1 MINQQKK
8 RLQLSLKG
16 QDSLF
21 LQRRLHKFGVCSNRS
36 QDQRL
41 VVSKKE
47 ISSLF
52 RLSSNASPRGLKGE
66 VRVRTGLSARFFSN
80 LKDPSTFFGEKVYF
94 EVSGKLYEVTI
105 SNLKISNTVIFFQFH
120 EVANRVQ
127 SEFLASS
134 SYIFLDKSSS
144 ILQGFQNEQL
154 LLGFKVRSLRGIDL
168 GFVKFIEGSAFQSF
182 LKTDLTIIP
191 NVPNYVKKIDNV
203 KKIILVDWESDW

>member
-1 MINQQKK
+1 MSHQKK
-8 RLQLSLKG
+8 RLQLNLKG

-21 LQRRLHKFGVCSNRS
+21 LQRRLHKFGLCSNRR

-41 VVSKKE
+41 VVSKKK

-52 RLSSNASPRGLKGE
+52 RFSSNASPRGLKGE
-66 VRVRTGLSARFFSN
+66 VRVRTELAARFFSN
-80 LKDPSTFFGEKVYF
+80 LKDPNTFFGEKVYF

-105 SNLKISNTVIFFQFH
+105 SNLKISNPVIFFKFH

-127 SEFLASS
+127 SEFLASC
-134 SYIFLDKSSS
+134 SYIFLDKASS
-144 ILQGFQNEQL
+144 ILQAFQNEQL

-182 LKTDLTIIP
+182 IKTDLTIIP

-203 KKIILVDWESDW
+203 KKIIVVDWESDW

>member
-1 MINQQKK
+1 MNHQKK
-8 RLQLSLKG
+8 RLRLSLKG

-21 LQRRLHKFGVCSNRS
+21 LQRRLHKLGFCSNRS

-41 VVSKKE
+41 VVSKKK

-52 RLSSNASPRGLKGE
+52 RFSSSASPRGLKGE
-66 VRVRTGLSARFFSN
+66 IRVRTEPAARFFSN

-94 EVSGKLYEVTI
+94 EVGGKLYEVTI
-105 SNLKISNTVIFFQFH
+105 SNLKISNAVIFFKFH

-144 ILQGFQNEQL
+144 ILQGFQKEQL

-203 KKIILVDWESDW
+203 KKIIVVDWESDW

>member
-1 MINQQKK
+1 MNHQKK

-21 LQRRLHKFGVCSNRS
+21 FQRRLHKFGLCSNRR

-41 VVSKKE
+41 VVSKKK

-52 RLSSNASPRGLKGE
+52 RLSSSASPRGLRGE
-66 VRVRTGLSARFFSN
+66 IRVKTELAARFFSN
-80 LKDPSTFFGEKVYF
+80 VKDPSTFFGEKVYF

-105 SNLKISNTVIFFQFH
+105 SNLKISNAVIFFKFY

-127 SEFLASS
+127 SEFLASCS
-134 SYIFLDKSSS
+134 DIFLDKASS
-144 ILQGFQNEQL
+144 ILQAFQDEQL

-182 LKTDLTIIP
+182 LKTDVTIIP

-203 KKIILVDWESDW
+203 KKIIVVDWESDW

>member
-1 MINQQKK
+1 MSHQKK

-21 LQRRLHKFGVCSNRS
+21 LQRRLQKFGLCSNRS
-36 QDQRL
+36 KDQRL
-41 VVSKKE
+41 VVSKKKT
-47 ISSLF
+47 SSLF
-52 RLSSNASPRGLKGE
+52 RFSNNVSPRGLKGE
-66 VRVRTGLSARFFSN
+66 VRVRTEITARFFSN
-80 LKDPSTFFGEKVYF
+80 LKDLSTSFGEKVYF

-105 SNLKISNTVIFFQFH
+105 SNLKISNAIIFFKFH

-134 SYIFLDKSSS
+134 SYIFLDKACS
-144 ILQGFQNEQL
+144 ILQAFQTEQS

-168 GFVKFIEGSAFQSF
+168 GFVKFVEGSTFQSF

>member
-1 MINQQKK
+1 MNQQKK

-21 LQRRLHKFGVCSNRS
+21 FQRRLHKFGLCSNRR

-41 VVSKKE
+41 VVSKKK

-52 RLSSNASPRGLKGE
+52 RFSSNASPRGLKGE
-66 VRVRTGLSARFFSN
+66 VRVRTEPSARFFSN
-80 LKDPSTFFGEKVYF
+80 LKVPSTFFGEKVYF

-105 SNLKISNTVIFFQFH
+105 SNLKISNAVIFFKFH

-134 SYIFLDKSSS
+134 SYIFLDKSSL
-144 ILQGFQNEQL
+144 ILQSFQNEQL

>member
-1 MINQQKK
+1 MNHQKK

-16 QDSLF
+16 QDFLF
-21 LQRRLHKFGVCSNRS
+21 LQRRLHRFGLLPNRS
-36 QDQRL
+36 QDQKF
-41 VVSKKE
+41 VVSKKKT
-47 ISSLF
+47 SSLF
-52 RLSSNASPRGLKGE
+52 RFSSDASPRGLKGE
-66 VRVRTGLSARFFSN
+66 VRVTTEIAARFFSN
-80 LKDPSTFFGEKVYF
+80 LKDSSLSIGEKVYF

-105 SNLKISNTVIFFQFH
+105 SNLKISNTIIFFKFH
-120 EVANRVQ
+120 EVTNRVQ

-134 SYIFLDKSSS
+134 SYIFLDKTSS
-144 ILQGFQNEQL
+144 ILQSFLNEQS

-203 KKIILVDWESDW
+203 KKIILVDWESGW